1 LINNNRVIEFK
12 NDYST
17 KFISTKILSGIPL
30 DSILFSEYLW
40 FPLLYMQQI
49 EHRRPDLTLILQ
61 GEVFF
66 PEYFEAISKERFPNI
81 KHIDAINHNNKTGYE
96 YFWKLAKANSVN
108 QSLFLEPDS
117 QFKQLF
123 TDYIT
128 PNNLLFS
135 FHPDTKNKITKNEI
149 ENTHIYLDNLLKYD
163 MKFIKNTEGKS
174 YLTSKINY
182 IANFWSEL
190 QNEEQVLKA
199 YDNAVKA
206 WPQGEMI
213 NNNYGTYLMSKGHL
227 SKALDYLK
235 KNYEK
240 SPNNLVVSK
249 NLARFM
255 FRIRDY
261 HSSLSLLENLIKTSG
276 KGDEDIMSLLV
287 ATYYELER
295 YNDAEKFLDNV
306 LEILKDKSI
315 KSTKSINDDK
325 KLKWVKLYKELCFEK
340 LMM

>member
-1 LINNNRVIEFK
+1 
-12 NDYST
+12 
-17 KFISTKILSGIPL
+17 
-30 DSILFSEYLW
+30 
-40 FPLLYMQQI
+40 
-49 EHRRPDLTLILQ
+49 
-61 GEVFF
+61 
-66 PEYFEAISKERFPNI
+66 
-81 KHIDAINHNNKTGYE
+81 
-96 YFWKLAKANSVN
+96 
-108 QSLFLEPDS
+108 
-117 QFKQLF
+117 
-123 TDYIT
+123 
-128 PNNLLFS
+128 
-135 FHPDTKNKITKNEI
+135 
-149 ENTHIYLDNLLKYD
+149 

-190 QNEEQVLKA
+190 QNEDQVLKA
-199 YDNAVKA
+199 YDTAVKA

-227 SKALDYLK
+227 SKALGYLK

-261 HSSLSLLENLIKTSG
+261 HSSLSLLESFTKMSG
-276 KGDEDIMSLLV
+276 KGDEDIMSLLG

-295 YNDAEKFLDNV
+295 YNHAEKFLDNA
-306 LEILKDKSI
+306 LEILKDKSTN
-315 KSTKSINDDK
+315 STKNINNDK
-325 KLKWVKLYKELCFEK
+325 KFKWIKLYKELCFEK